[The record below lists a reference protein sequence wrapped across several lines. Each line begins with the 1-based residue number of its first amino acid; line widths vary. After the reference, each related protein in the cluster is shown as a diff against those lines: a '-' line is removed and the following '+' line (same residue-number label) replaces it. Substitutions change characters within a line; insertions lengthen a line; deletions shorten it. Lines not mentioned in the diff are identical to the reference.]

1 MFQTIA
7 HEMGHNL
14 GMRHDFTKGKPR
26 KDSRGNDCYGYM
38 DYNDTTNY
46 WSTCSVE
53 DFAKTKKSCLTE
65 IGPSRM

>member
-14 GMRHDFTKGKPR
+14 GMRHDFTKGAPR
-26 KDSRGNDCYGYM
+26 KDSRGNDCHGYM
-38 DYNDTTNY
+38 DYRGSTNY

-53 DFAKTKKSCLTE
+53 DFFKTKKTCLTT
-65 IGPSRM
+65 IGPSGM